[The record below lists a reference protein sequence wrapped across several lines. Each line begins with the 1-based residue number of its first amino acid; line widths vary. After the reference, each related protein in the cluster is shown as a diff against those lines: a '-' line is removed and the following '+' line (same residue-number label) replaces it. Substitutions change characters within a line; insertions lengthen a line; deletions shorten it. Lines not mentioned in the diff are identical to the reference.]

1 MNIIVVASSVVTAI
15 GVIGGGALYLDNAH
29 VASEDFERYLAKER
43 VGVIFEYMDQIERQG
58 PQPWLCQSL
67 QEEFIELCVDLPD
80 HPMCIDRREIIEEV
94 GCDEHQ

>member
-15 GVIGGGALYLDNAH
+15 GVIGGGALYLDSAH

-43 VGVIFEYMDQIERQG
+43 VGVIFEYMEQIDKMG

-67 QEEFIELCVDLPD
+67 HEEFIELCVDLPD
-80 HPMCIDRREIIEEV
+80 HPMCEDRDEIMEQV
-94 GCDEHQ
+94 GCE